1 MNDAKVGGYAFLA
14 KESVEIDMDKDF
26 SDVWRLLL

>member
-1 MNDAKVGGYAFLA
+1 MNDAKVGGYAFQA

-26 SDVWRLLL
+26 SDACCLCL